1 MAIKSL
7 AQTLKDLAAGI
18 KNTITGITSSNATL
32 TIIKGNGTTSTVTVN
47 NVANAGAATKATQD
61 SAGQQINS
69 TYIKGLSV
77 SGQTITYTKGNN
89 TTGTITTQ
97 DTAYTHPNS
106 GVTAGTYKS
115 VTVNAQGHVTA
126 GSNPTTLAGYG
137 ITDASLKG
145 HTHNDIYYTE
155 SEIDSKVNTINSS
168 LNNKS
173 DTSHTH
179 DDRYYTE
186 SEMNTKLSG
195 KSDTTHTHDDIY
207 YTESEIDSKVNTI
220 NSSINNKADKTHTHS
235 QYLTASSE
243 LNVGK
248 LKGVISLDNLPAGAL
263 ERLVKVTNDTARFSL
278 TTNDIQLG
286 DTVKVESTKMMYIVK
301 DITKLNSEDGY
312 EQYTASMASS
322 VPWSGVTGKP
332 SSYTPSAHTHDDR
345 YYTESE
351 INSKVNTINSSID
364 TKADKTHTHDDRY
377 YTESEIDSKLSTK
390 SPLIGSTSLSK
401 LSSNVTF
408 GDGGAFSI
416 TQNDGSWW
424 QRLRTVDNNDK
435 TQKRLIYEESQ
446 GNSGSSYTELFSVDG
461 NGNIY
466 AGGTLLS
473 KNGHTHDD
481 RYYTE
486 SEMNTKLAGKSDT
499 THTHDNRYYTE
510 SEIDSKVNTIN
521 TSINNK
527 SDKTHTHDD
536 RYYTESEINT
546 KLSGKSD
553 TSHTHNYLPLV
564 GGTTTGKVNM
574 KSANLDNLPQIFRT
588 DGVNFA
594 GIRFQNTNGYLG
606 AIGIT
611 GNVNNVVQRLGSD
624 GNLYPILDSS
634 NYNSYAPTKTGGGAS
649 GTWDI
654 SISGKANTAGTADTS
669 KSCSGNSATAT
680 KATQDSSGQQI
691 NTTYIKGLSVS
702 GKTITYTKGNGSTGT
717 ITTQDTVYTHPTTAG
732 NKHIPSGGSSG
743 QILRWSA
750 DGTAVWGA
758 DNNTTYSP
766 ATQSA
771 NGLMSA
777 ADKKKLD
784 CIATGANAYTHPNS
798 GVTAGTYKSVTV
810 NAQGHVTGGSNP
822 TTIAGYGITD
832 APTKTG
838 GGASGTWGINISGNS
853 ATATNAANANR
864 LSSESGRNYLSIDT
878 TKDSWD
884 VLGSNPGNWLKSIR
898 TNANAPVYSLGNYSA
913 AIAFGGAD
921 TKGIITHA
929 YGDPIVKFAGGAGS
943 TARWKFVIKGGSN
956 NETYD
961 LNNFPTKTGGGAS
974 GTWGINISGK
984 ANMAG
989 TADTSK
995 ACSGNSASA
1004 TKLATARNFKVNL
1017 ASTGAASFN
1026 GTADATPGVTGTLP
1040 IANGG
1045 TGATTAAAARS
1056 NLGITC
1062 ANIGAAS
1069 ASHTHGY
1076 VPLAGG
1082 TITGTLVINSPN
1094 VNNFNEGIRLTRA
1107 YNGWVGITFG
1117 STGDAGRPEGGW
1129 FAATNPQG
1137 QFIIS
1142 PDDSGNTNGL
1152 TLNKNGALLW
1162 RNTQISL
1169 NGHTHDY
1176 IPLAGGTITG
1186 QISKQN
1192 ISTSWV
1198 SGRNIAPFRTIA
1210 ASSPG
1215 DEQYVPVLSAKTYQG
1230 SWDIGSYTSNILHF
1244 SYITDVNFN
1253 AGNNTQTADIQFQT
1267 NGTVVAK
1274 NFSGAFNGINIKK
1287 DSNGNI
1293 VFS

>member
-1 MAIKSL
+1 MVIKSL
-7 AQTLKDLAAGI
+7 AQTLKDLATGI
-18 KNTITGITSSNATL
+18 KNTITGVTGSNATL

-47 NVANAGAATKATQD
+47 NVANATKATQD
-61 SAGQQINS
+61 SAGQQINT
-69 TYIKGLSV
+69 TYIKGLSI
-77 SGQTITYTKGNN
+77 SGKTITYTKGDG

-97 DTAYTHPNS
+97 DTTYTHPNS

-137 ITDASLKG
+137 ITDASLK
-145 HTHNDIYYTE
+145 D
-155 SEIDSKVNTINSS
+155 
-168 LNNKS
+168 
-173 DTSHTH
+173 
-179 DDRYYTE
+179 
-186 SEMNTKLSG
+186 
-195 KSDTTHTHDDIY
+195 
-207 YTESEIDSKVNTI
+207 
-220 NSSINNKADKTHTHS
+220 HTHS
-235 QYLTASSE
+235 QYLTASSD
-243 LNVGK
+243 LNVNK

-263 ERLVKVTNDTARFSL
+263 ERLVKVTNDTARFAL

-312 EQYTASMASS
+312 EKYTSGMASS

-332 SSYTPSAHTHDDR
+332 SSYTPSTHTHDDR

-424 QRLRTVDNNDK
+424 QRLRTNDNNDK

-553 TSHTHNYLPLV
+553 TSHTHNYLPLA

-611 GNVNNVVQRLGSD
+611 GNVNSVAQRLGSD

-634 NYNSYAPTKTGGGAS
+634 NYNNYSPTKTGDGAS

-654 SISGKANTAGTADTS
+654 NV
-669 KSCSGNSATAT
+669 SGNSATAT
-680 KATQDSSGQQI
+680 KATQDSAGQQI

-717 ITTQDTVYTHPTTAG
+717 ITTQDTA
-732 NKHIPSGGSSG
+732 
-743 QILRWSA
+743 
-750 DGTAVWGA
+750 
-758 DNNTTYSP
+758 YS
-766 ATQSA
+766 
-771 NGLMSA
+771 
-777 ADKKKLD
+777 
-784 CIATGANAYTHPNS
+784 HPNS
-798 GVTAGTYKSVTV
+798 GVSAGTYRNVTV
-810 NAQGHVTGGSNP
+810 NAQGHVTAGSNP
-822 TTIAGYGITD
+822 TTLSGYGITD

-838 GGASGTWGINISGNS
+838 GGASGTWGINISGNAVNDGNGANIANTYLKKSGGNVTGPLNFANGTWNLVGDDSYMGDHNISGTFCIKGANGATGIALVNINNESDYAHISYNGGNINFNKKITANLAGNADTATHASSADS
-853 ATATNAANANR
+853 ATKANTATLISGFANIDNGTWGHSTGTFITGFQEKGGGSIQWRAEDGR
-864 LSSESGRNYLSIDT
+864 LYERVDGTFWQREGTYEVIDT
-878 TKDSWD
+878 ST
-884 VLGSNPGNWLKSIR
+884 VN
-898 TNANAPVYSLGNYSA
+898 NYA
-913 AIAFGGAD
+913 
-921 TKGIITHA
+921 
-929 YGDPIVKFAGGAGS
+929 
-943 TARWKFVIKGGSN
+943 
-956 NETYD
+956 
-961 LNNFPTKTGGGAS
+961 PTKTGGGAS
-974 GTWGINISGK
+974 GTWGINISG
-984 ANMAG
+984 
-989 TADTSK
+989 
-995 ACSGNSASA
+995 NSATA
-1004 TKLATARNFKVNL
+1004 TK
-1017 ASTGAASFN
+1017 AAQDSAGQQINTTYIKGLSVSGKTITYTKGN
-1026 GTADATPGVTGTLP
+1026 GTT
-1040 IANGG
+1040 
-1045 TGATTAAAARS
+1045 
-1056 NLGITC
+1056 
-1062 ANIGAAS
+1062 
-1069 ASHTHGY
+1069 
-1076 VPLAGG
+1076 G
-1082 TITGTLVINSPN
+1082 TITTQDTVYTLP
-1094 VNNFNEGIRLTRA
+1094 
-1107 YNGWVGITFG
+1107 
-1117 STGDAGRPEGGW
+1117 
-1129 FAATNPQG
+1129 
-1137 QFIIS
+1137 
-1142 PDDSGNTNGL
+1142 
-1152 TLNKNGALLW
+1152 
-1162 RNTQISL
+1162 
-1169 NGHTHDY
+1169 
-1176 IPLAGGTITG
+1176 
-1186 QISKQN
+1186 
-1192 ISTSWV
+1192 
-1198 SGRNIAPFRTIA
+1198 A
-1210 ASSPG
+1210 ASSSTLG
-1215 DEQYVPVLSAKTYQG
+1215 GIKMSYGTNDLSAG
-1230 SWDIGSYTSNILHF
+1230 SSSLAT
-1244 SYITDVNFN
+1244 
-1253 AGNNTQTADIQFQT
+1253 
-1267 NGTVVAK
+1267 
-1274 NFSGAFNGINIKK
+1274 GALYF
-1287 DSNGNI
+1287 
-1293 VFS
+1293 VYE

>member
-1 MAIKSL
+1 MVIKSL
-7 AQTLKDLAAGI
+7 AQTLKDLATGI
-18 KNTITGITSSNATL
+18 KNTITGVTGSNATL

-47 NVANAGAATKATQD
+47 NVANATKATQD
-61 SAGQQINS
+61 SAGQQINT
-69 TYIKGLSV
+69 TYIKGLSI
-77 SGQTITYTKGNN
+77 SGKTITYTKGDG

-97 DTAYTHPNS
+97 DTTYTHPNS

-145 HTHNDIYYTE
+145 HTH
-155 SEIDSKVNTINSS
+155 
-168 LNNKS
+168 
-173 DTSHTH
+173 
-179 DDRYYTE
+179 
-186 SEMNTKLSG
+186 
-195 KSDTTHTHDDIY
+195 
-207 YTESEIDSKVNTI
+207 
-220 NSSINNKADKTHTHS
+220 S
-235 QYLTASSE
+235 QYLTASSD
-243 LNVGK
+243 LNVNK

-263 ERLVKVTNDTARFSL
+263 ERLVKVTNDTARFAL

-312 EQYTASMASS
+312 EQYTAGMASS

-332 SSYTPSAHTHDDR
+332 SSYTPSTHTHDDR

-364 TKADKTHTHDDRY
+364 TKADKTHAHDDRY

-546 KLSGKSD
+546 KLSGKSN
-553 TSHTHNYLPLV
+553 TSHTHNYLPLA

-864 LSSESGRNYLSIDT
+864 LSSESGSNYLSIDT
-878 TKDSWD
+878 TEDSWD

-898 TNANAPVYSLGNYSA
+898 TNANAPVYSLGDYSA

-921 TKGIITHA
+921 TKGIITHSFR
-929 YGDPIVKFAGGAGS
+929 DPIVKFAGGAGS

-984 ANMAG
+984 ANTAG
-989 TADTSK
+989 TADVSK
-995 ACSGNSASA
+995 KVYGSYSGSGGQQGPAYFGRNSAGFLMSDAVVNSDTNYKNWLYMDNYSFDDVGGATAFGVSRVEPRAFLMQSDAKRSSWNNYAELLSTYNYNTYAPKKDGTGASGTWGINISGNSATA
-1004 TKLATARNFKVNL
+1004 TK
-1017 ASTGAASFN
+1017 AAQDSAGQQINTTYIKGLSVSGKTITYTKGN
-1026 GTADATPGVTGTLP
+1026 GTT
-1040 IANGG
+1040 
-1045 TGATTAAAARS
+1045 
-1056 NLGITC
+1056 
-1062 ANIGAAS
+1062 
-1069 ASHTHGY
+1069 
-1076 VPLAGG
+1076 G
-1082 TITGTLVINSPN
+1082 TITTQDTVYTLP
-1094 VNNFNEGIRLTRA
+1094 
-1107 YNGWVGITFG
+1107 
-1117 STGDAGRPEGGW
+1117 
-1129 FAATNPQG
+1129 
-1137 QFIIS
+1137 
-1142 PDDSGNTNGL
+1142 
-1152 TLNKNGALLW
+1152 
-1162 RNTQISL
+1162 
-1169 NGHTHDY
+1169 
-1176 IPLAGGTITG
+1176 
-1186 QISKQN
+1186 
-1192 ISTSWV
+1192 
-1198 SGRNIAPFRTIA
+1198 A
-1210 ASSPG
+1210 ASSSTLG
-1215 DEQYVPVLSAKTYQG
+1215 GIKMSYGTNDLSAG
-1230 SWDIGSYTSNILHF
+1230 SSSLAT
-1244 SYITDVNFN
+1244 
-1253 AGNNTQTADIQFQT
+1253 
-1267 NGTVVAK
+1267 
-1274 NFSGAFNGINIKK
+1274 GALYF
-1287 DSNGNI
+1287 
-1293 VFS
+1293 VYE

>member
-7 AQTLKDLAAGI
+7 AQTLKDLATGI
-18 KNTITGITSSNATL
+18 KNAITGVTSSNATL

-97 DTAYTHPNS
+97 DTVYTHPNS
-106 GVTAGTYKS
+106 GATAGTYKS

-145 HTHNDIYYTE
+145 HTH
-155 SEIDSKVNTINSS
+155 
-168 LNNKS
+168 
-173 DTSHTH
+173 
-179 DDRYYTE
+179 
-186 SEMNTKLSG
+186 
-195 KSDTTHTHDDIY
+195 
-207 YTESEIDSKVNTI
+207 
-220 NSSINNKADKTHTHS
+220 S
-235 QYLTASSE
+235 QYLTASSD
-243 LNVGK
+243 LNVNK

-263 ERLVKVTNDTARFSL
+263 ERLVKVTNDTARFAL

-312 EQYTASMASS
+312 EQYTAGMASS

-332 SSYTPSAHTHDDR
+332 SSYIPSAHTHDDR

-351 INSKVNTINSSID
+351 INTKLAGKSDTSHTHDDRYYTESEIDSKVNTINSSIG

-377 YTESEIDSKLSTK
+377 YTENEIDSKL
-390 SPLIGSTSLSK
+390 
-401 LSSNVTF
+401 
-408 GDGGAFSI
+408 
-416 TQNDGSWW
+416 
-424 QRLRTVDNNDK
+424 
-435 TQKRLIYEESQ
+435 
-446 GNSGSSYTELFSVDG
+446 
-461 NGNIY
+461 
-466 AGGTLLS
+466 
-473 KNGHTHDD
+473 
-481 RYYTE
+481 
-486 SEMNTKLAGKSDT
+486 AGKQGSLT
-499 THTHDNRYYTE
+499 A
-510 SEIDSKVNTIN
+510 
-521 TSINNK
+521 
-527 SDKTHTHDD
+527 
-536 RYYTESEINT
+536 
-546 KLSGKSD
+546 
-553 TSHTHNYLPLV
+553 
-564 GGTTTGKVNM
+564 TG
-574 KSANLDNLPQIFRT
+574 
-588 DGVNFA
+588 
-594 GIRFQNTNGYLG
+594 
-606 AIGIT
+606 
-611 GNVNNVVQRLGSD
+611 
-624 GNLYPILDSS
+624 
-634 NYNSYAPTKTGGGAS
+634 
-649 GTWDI
+649 
-654 SISGKANTAGTADTS
+654 
-669 KSCSGNSATAT
+669 SAT
-680 KATQDSSGQQI
+680 KGMYIDSSG
-691 NTTYIKGLSVS
+691 TAKAMTYSVNKDVPS
-702 GKTITYTKGNGSTGT
+702 NAKFT
-717 ITTQDTVYTHPTTAG
+717 DTVYTHPTTAG

-784 CIATGANAYTHPNS
+784 GIATGANAYTHPNS
-798 GVTAGTYKSVTV
+798 GVTAGTYRSVTV
-810 NAQGHVTGGSNP
+810 NAQGHVTAGSNP
-822 TTIAGYGITD
+822 TTLSGYGITD

-838 GGASGTWGINISGNS
+838 GGASGTWGINITGNAASATTAKVISGFANIDNGTWGHSTGTYITGFQEKGGGSIQWRAEGGRLYERVDGTFWQREGTYEVIDTSTVNNYAPTKTGSGASGTWGINISGNANN
-853 ATATNAANANR
+853 ATKWNGLINDLTTENNTDTWIPVLKDNKLQHTTKANMTVGNADKVDGYHENSFLRYRGAAAANGEDTLWNQIGIKEYGGK
-864 LSSESGRNYLSIDT
+864 LPKGVSGTYNYGA
-878 TKDSWD
+878 
-884 VLGSNPGNWLKSIR
+884 V
-898 TNANAPVYSLGNYSA
+898 VSL
-913 AIAFGGAD
+913 
-921 TKGIITHA
+921 
-929 YGDPIVKFAGGAGS
+929 PAGGPRLDIWYNHQCSANKDGLWYRS
-943 TARWKFVIKGGSN
+943 GYGTDQKAWARLLDSN
-956 NETYD
+956 NYT
-961 LNNFPTKTGGGAS
+961 NWAPTKTGGGAS

-984 ANMAG
+984 ANTAG

-995 ACSGNSASA
+995 ACSGNSATSTKLNSRGNQTAITAREEAGMYTHQVYNNGYPVSYGNVITVGGSGGGQLLLEWSGADKGIGHVFYRNRRDCIDSWSDWRMLAFTNDNVASA
-1004 TKLATARNFKVNL
+1004 TKLATTRNFKVNL

-1069 ASHTHGY
+1069 ASHTHSY
-1076 VPLAGG
+1076 VPL
-1082 TITGTLVINSPN
+1082 T
-1094 VNNFNEGIRLTRA
+1094 
-1107 YNGWVGITFG
+1107 
-1117 STGDAGRPEGGW
+1117 
-1129 FAATNPQG
+1129 
-1137 QFIIS
+1137 
-1142 PDDSGNTNGL
+1142 
-1152 TLNKNGALLW
+1152 
-1162 RNTQISL
+1162 
-1169 NGHTHDY
+1169 
-1176 IPLAGGTITG
+1176 GGTITG

-1215 DEQYVPVLSAKTYQG
+1215 DSQYVPVLSAKTYQG
-1230 SWDIGSYTSNILHF
+1230 SWDIGPYTSNILHF

-1253 AGNNTQTADIQFQT
+1253 AGNNTQTADIQFHT

-1274 NFSGAFNGINIKK
+1274 NFSGAFNGINIRK

>member
-7 AQTLKDLAAGI
+7 AQTLKDLATGI
-18 KNTITGITSSNATL
+18 KNAITGITGSNATL

-145 HTHNDIYYTE
+145 HTH
-155 SEIDSKVNTINSS
+155 
-168 LNNKS
+168 
-173 DTSHTH
+173 
-179 DDRYYTE
+179 
-186 SEMNTKLSG
+186 
-195 KSDTTHTHDDIY
+195 
-207 YTESEIDSKVNTI
+207 
-220 NSSINNKADKTHTHS
+220 S
-235 QYLTASSE
+235 QYLTASSD
-243 LNVGK
+243 LNVSK
-248 LKGVISLDNLPAGAL
+248 LKGVISLDNLPAGSL
-263 ERLVKVTNDTARFSL
+263 ERLVKVTNDTARFAL

-312 EQYTASMASS
+312 EQYTAGMASS

-377 YTESEIDSKLSTK
+377 YTESEIDSKL
-390 SPLIGSTSLSK
+390 
-401 LSSNVTF
+401 
-408 GDGGAFSI
+408 
-416 TQNDGSWW
+416 
-424 QRLRTVDNNDK
+424 
-435 TQKRLIYEESQ
+435 
-446 GNSGSSYTELFSVDG
+446 
-461 NGNIY
+461 
-466 AGGTLLS
+466 
-473 KNGHTHDD
+473 
-481 RYYTE
+481 
-486 SEMNTKLAGKSDT
+486 AGKQGSLT
-499 THTHDNRYYTE
+499 A
-510 SEIDSKVNTIN
+510 
-521 TSINNK
+521 
-527 SDKTHTHDD
+527 
-536 RYYTESEINT
+536 
-546 KLSGKSD
+546 
-553 TSHTHNYLPLV
+553 
-564 GGTTTGKVNM
+564 TG
-574 KSANLDNLPQIFRT
+574 
-588 DGVNFA
+588 
-594 GIRFQNTNGYLG
+594 
-606 AIGIT
+606 
-611 GNVNNVVQRLGSD
+611 
-624 GNLYPILDSS
+624 
-634 NYNSYAPTKTGGGAS
+634 
-649 GTWDI
+649 
-654 SISGKANTAGTADTS
+654 
-669 KSCSGNSATAT
+669 SAT
-680 KATQDSSGQQI
+680 KGMYIDSSGAAK
-691 NTTYIKGLSVS
+691 TMTYSVNKDVPS
-702 GKTITYTKGNGSTGT
+702 DAKFT
-717 ITTQDTVYTHPTTAG
+717 DTVYTHPTTAG

-784 CIATGANAYTHPNS
+784 GIATGANAYTHPNS
-798 GVTAGTYKSVTV
+798 GVTAGTYRSVTV
-810 NAQGHVTGGSNP
+810 NAQGHVTAGSNP

-838 GGASGTWGINISGNS
+838 GGASGTWGISISGKANTAGTAEIAYKVRGTYSQHGGQQGPAYFGRNSAGFLMSDANVNSDTRFKNWLYMDNYDGNDVGGATAFGVSRVEPRAFLMQSDAKRSSWNNSAELLSTYNYNNYAPTKTGGGASGTWGINISGNS
-853 ATATNAANANR
+853 ATATKAAQDSAGQQINTTYIKG
-864 LSSESGRNYLSIDT
+864 LSVSGKTITYTKGNGTTGTITTQDT
-878 TKDSWD
+878 TY
-884 VLGSNPGNWLKSIR
+884 N
-898 TNANAPVYSLGNYSA
+898 
-913 AIAFGGAD
+913 FGGTTFYSGNRDTAEHNAD
-921 TKGIITHA
+921 
-929 YGDPIVKFAGGAGS
+929 
-943 TARWKFVIKGGSN
+943 N
-956 NETYD
+956 C
-961 LNNFPTKTGGGAS
+961 LNNGHYYYNTNGPSTSIGASTLDGGLYTQSYSNDWVGQIAQDYRNGRLFVRGKNNGRWTSWLALLDSSNYNNYAPTKTGGGAS

-984 ANMAG
+984 ANTAG

-995 ACSGNSASA
+995 ACSGNSATSTKLNSRGRQTAITAREEAGMYTHTVYNNGYPVPYGNVITVGGDGGGQLLLEWSGADKGIGHVFYRNRRDCIDSWSDWRMLAFTTDNVASA

-1069 ASHTHGY
+1069 ASHTHDNRYYTESEINSKVNTINTNISNKADKNHTHGY
-1076 VPLAGG
+1076 VPL
-1082 TITGTLVINSPN
+1082 T
-1094 VNNFNEGIRLTRA
+1094 
-1107 YNGWVGITFG
+1107 
-1117 STGDAGRPEGGW
+1117 
-1129 FAATNPQG
+1129 
-1137 QFIIS
+1137 
-1142 PDDSGNTNGL
+1142 
-1152 TLNKNGALLW
+1152 
-1162 RNTQISL
+1162 
-1169 NGHTHDY
+1169 
-1176 IPLAGGTITG
+1176 GGTITG

-1215 DEQYVPVLSAKTYQG
+1215 DSQYVPVLSAKTYQG
-1230 SWDIGSYTSNILHF
+1230 SWDIGPYTSNILHF

>member
-7 AQTLKDLAAGI
+7 AQTLKDLATGI

-61 SAGQQINS
+61 SAGQQINL

-97 DTAYTHPNS
+97 DTVYTHPNS

-145 HTHNDIYYTE
+145 HTH
-155 SEIDSKVNTINSS
+155 
-168 LNNKS
+168 
-173 DTSHTH
+173 
-179 DDRYYTE
+179 
-186 SEMNTKLSG
+186 
-195 KSDTTHTHDDIY
+195 
-207 YTESEIDSKVNTI
+207 
-220 NSSINNKADKTHTHS
+220 S
-235 QYLTASSE
+235 QYLTASSD
-243 LNVGK
+243 LNVNK

-263 ERLVKVTNDTARFSL
+263 ERLVKVTNDTARFAL

-312 EQYTASMASS
+312 EQYTAGMASS

-332 SSYTPSAHTHDDR
+332 SSYTPSAHTHD
-345 YYTESE
+345 
-351 INSKVNTINSSID
+351 N
-364 TKADKTHTHDDRY
+364 RY

-424 QRLRTVDNNDK
+424 QRLRTNDNNDK

-473 KNGHTHDD
+473 KNGHIHDD

-553 TSHTHNYLPLV
+553 TSHTHNYLPLA

-574 KSANLDNLPQIFRT
+574 KSANLDNLPQVFRT

-611 GNVNNVVQRLGSD
+611 GNVNSVVQRLGAN
-624 GNLYPILDSS
+624 GTLYPMLDSS
-634 NYNSYAPTKTGGGAS
+634 NYNNYAPTKTGGGAS
-649 GTWDI
+649 GTWGI
-654 SISGKANTAGTADTS
+654 NISGN
-669 KSCSGNSATAT
+669 AT
-680 KATQDSSGQQI
+680 KDSAGQQI

-702 GKTITYTKGNGSTGT
+702 GKTITYTKGNGTTGT
-717 ITTQDTVYTHPTTAG
+717 ITTQDT
-732 NKHIPSGGSSG
+732 
-743 QILRWSA
+743 
-750 DGTAVWGA
+750 
-758 DNNTTYSP
+758 
-766 ATQSA
+766 
-771 NGLMSA
+771 
-777 ADKKKLD
+777 
-784 CIATGANAYTHPNS
+784 AYTHPNS
-798 GVTAGTYKSVTV
+798 GVTAGTYRNVTV

-838 GGASGTWGINISGNS
+838 GGASGTWGINITGNANN
-853 ATATNAANANR
+853 ATKWNGIVDDHGTENNTDTWIPVFKDNKLQHTTKANMTVGNADKVDGYHENSFLRYRGAAAANGEDTLWNQIGIKEYGGK
-864 LSSESGRNYLSIDT
+864 LPKGVSGTYNYGA
-878 TKDSWD
+878 
-884 VLGSNPGNWLKSIR
+884 V
-898 TNANAPVYSLGNYSA
+898 VSL
-913 AIAFGGAD
+913 
-921 TKGIITHA
+921 
-929 YGDPIVKFAGGAGS
+929 PAGGPRLDIWYNHQCSANKDGLWYRSGYS
-943 TARWKFVIKGGSN
+943 TDQKAWARLLDSN
-956 NETYD
+956 NYT
-961 LNNFPTKTGGGAS
+961 NWAPTKTGGGAS

-984 ANMAG
+984 ANTAG

-995 ACSGNSASA
+995 VCSGNSATSTKLNSRGRQTAITAREEAGMYTHTVYNNGYPVPYGNVITVGGDGGGQLLLEWSGADKGIGHVYYRNRRDCIDSWSDWRMLAFANDNVASA

-1076 VPLAGG
+1076 
-1082 TITGTLVINSPN
+1082 
-1094 VNNFNEGIRLTRA
+1094 
-1107 YNGWVGITFG
+1107 
-1117 STGDAGRPEGGW
+1117 
-1129 FAATNPQG
+1129 
-1137 QFIIS
+1137 
-1142 PDDSGNTNGL
+1142 
-1152 TLNKNGALLW
+1152 
-1162 RNTQISL
+1162 
-1169 NGHTHDY
+1169 
-1176 IPLAGGTITG
+1176 IPLTGGTITG

-1215 DEQYVPVLSAKTYQG
+1215 DSQYVPVLSAKTYQG
-1230 SWDIGSYTSNILHF
+1230 SWDIGPYTSNILHF

-1274 NFSGAFNGINIKK
+1274 NFSGAFNGINMRK

-1293 VFS
+1293 IFS